1 MVEHEQ
7 PQSEPR
13 PRPRVPE
20 EVRRHLHQ
28 ARAEARAGWQAMLPP
43 EFLQH
48 RRAARREALLAARS
62 LIDHVLKRL
71 EEAEKS

>member
-13 PRPRVPE
+13 PRPRMPE

-28 ARAEARAGWQAMLPP
+28 AREEARAGWQAIVPP
-43 EFLQH
+43 EFWQH

-71 EEAEKS
+71 EEAEKA

>member
-1 MVEHEQ
+1 MV
-7 PQSEPR
+7 
-13 PRPRVPE
+13 
-20 EVRRHLHQ
+20 
-28 ARAEARAGWQAMLPP
+28 PP